1 MNNKIWNEIVEEVNL
16 RISAEPSL
24 EPYLKK
30 LIVSKNSLIE
40 SIAAIL
46 ASKLNSDALSSK
58 DIRKFITDVFQTCE
72 GIEEDLLK
80 NLKFM
85 ALSRNIKL
93 NALVKEILSEKIK
106 SNIPSEIDKS
116 VSDELDEI
124 KKRISKL
131 EKS

>member
-1 MNNKIWNEIVEEVNL
+1 MRKRTQLN
-16 RISAEPSL
+16 
-24 EPYLKK
+24 
-30 LIVSKNSLIE
+30 IE
-40 SIAAIL
+40 
-46 ASKLNSDALSSK
+46 
-58 DIRKFITDVFQTCE
+58 
-72 GIEEDLLK
+72 IEEDLLK

-85 ALSRNIKL
+85 ALSQNIKL
-93 NALVKEILSEKIK
+93 NALVKQILSEKIK

>member
-1 MNNKIWNEIVEEVNL
+1 MRKRTQLN
-16 RISAEPSL
+16 
-24 EPYLKK
+24 
-30 LIVSKNSLIE
+30 IE
-40 SIAAIL
+40 
-46 ASKLNSDALSSK
+46 
-58 DIRKFITDVFQTCE
+58 
-72 GIEEDLLK
+72 IEEDLLK

-85 ALSRNIKL
+85 ALSQNIKL

-106 SNIPSEIDKS
+106 SNIPSQIDKS

>member
-1 MNNKIWNEIVEEVNL
+1 M
-16 RISAEPSL
+16 
-24 EPYLKK
+24 KK
-30 LIVSKNSLIE
+30 RTQLNIE
-40 SIAAIL
+40 
-46 ASKLNSDALSSK
+46 
-58 DIRKFITDVFQTCE
+58 
-72 GIEEDLLK
+72 IEEDLLK

-85 ALSRNIKL
+85 ALSKNIKL

-124 KKRISKL
+124 KKRLSKL